1 MSNTSDFSKP
11 QTTDTYVNVTTEV
24 NAIVGDL
31 AKGLDPAATNP
42 INVPT
47 NAVRWNSA
55 NGFWE
60 KFSGTTWGALASVY
74 NIVAAQ
80 ASKLKS
86 AVTIAITGD
95 VSGSTSF
102 DGSGNVSITATL
114 PNVNANAGTAG
125 NATTVPV
132 ITTNAKGHVTAVGTA
147 AIGFPAAPVTSVF
160 GRSGAV
166 TLGAGD
172 VTGALGYT
180 PPQPGGSGSSGTWPI
195 SVSGNAGSASQLIS
209 TAGAGTYNWS
219 GQGGQPTWL
228 WGSNDGTNFY
238 VWNPSNFSVSYA
250 NSAGNVPWGGVSGRP
265 TAVAAFQF
273 SGNIGDGIGGYT
285 TTNAITQVATDN
297 TVRIYR
303 NTNCNCNCDCC
314 C

>member
-11 QTTDTYVNVTTEV
+11 QTTDTYVNVASEV
-24 NAIVGDL
+24 NALAGDL
-31 AKGLDPAATNP
+31 SKALDPATSNP
-42 INVPT
+42 ANVPT

-114 PNVNANAGTAG
+114 PTVNGNTGTAG
-125 NATTVPV
+125 SATSVPV
-132 ITTNAKGHVTAVGTA
+132 ITTNAKGQVTAVGTA
-147 AIGFPAAPVTSVF
+147 AISFPAAPVTSVF

-166 TLGAGD
+166 ALGSSD

-195 SVSGNAGSASQLIS
+195 SVSGNAATASKLIS
-209 TAGAGTYNWS
+209 TAGPGTYNWS
-219 GQGGQPTWL
+219 GQGGQPAWL
-228 WGSNDGTNFY
+228 WGSSDGANFY
-238 VWNPSNFSVSYA
+238 VWNPSNFSVNYA
-250 NSAGNVPWGGVSGRP
+250 NSSGSAASANIANWVAWDNTGGDGAGAWHIVSWNISGGVIRP
-265 TAVAAFQF
+265 QL
-273 SGNIGDGIGGYT
+273 SN
-285 TTNAITQVATDN
+285 
-297 TVRIYR
+297 
-303 NTNCNCNCDCC
+303 NCNCNCNCGC
-314 C
+314 